1 MFLKEDKDLLQDSR
15 RESDEATQNFMD
27 DINAALFALLA
38 DPTDANIK
46 KFRDTRD
53 ALLVGWL
60 AAISG
65 QSQKRFYEAAQIG
78 IDAADDQLKKKN
90 IDKIIKETITKKTY
104 TDKIESSL
112 YSLTTDLTAITE
124 SIKSNSEK
132 IIKEI
137 KNQSIEGTI
146 GEQKKIS
153 TSLAADLQERGITF
167 FTDKIGRKIPIEKYI
182 AMRVQTDTA
191 NMQRSSFFLRAIQ
204 YDVDLVRIIH
214 LNIHPSCEL
223 CRPFENKILSI
234 NGRTPG
240 YMTIDNAMLNGLFH
254 PNCDHVPEEL
264 ELAPEDKGGE
274 GLIDLNEQNK
284 KRFEYSK
291 KQSVI

>member
-1 MFLKEDKDLLQDSR
+1 M
-15 RESDEATQNFMD
+15 
-27 DINAALFALLA
+27 
-38 DPTDANIK
+38 
-46 KFRDTRD
+46 
-53 ALLVGWL
+53 
-60 AAISG
+60 
-65 QSQKRFYEAAQIG
+65 
-78 IDAADDQLKKKN
+78 
-90 IDKIIKETITKKTY
+90 
-104 TDKIESSL
+104 
-112 YSLTTDLTAITE
+112 
-124 SIKSNSEK
+124 
-132 IIKEI
+132 
-137 KNQSIEGTI
+137 
-146 GEQKKIS
+146 
-153 TSLAADLQERGITF
+153 AADLQERGITF